1 MRTRLRSL
9 DCSVI
14 GAVAGFLLS
23 AILSALL
30 IGLSLR
36 MDKAEQADRSMGC
49 TCLLRLAALLLL
61 TFGLGIGYMLGRG
74 LGLR

>member
-1 MRTRLRSL
+1 
-9 DCSVI
+9 VI
-14 GAVAGFLLS
+14 GAVAGFVLS
-23 AILSALL
+23 AVVSALL

-36 MDKAEQADRSMGC
+36 MDKAERADRTMGC
-49 TCLLRLAALLLL
+49 TCLLRLVALLLL